1 MLPGL
6 ARSLLL
12 VKDKISAILISLGF
26 GVSKSVGS
34 GVLIALFVAGIAFI
48 KSGVVVL
55 FAALDV
61 IGVMDVFAAVK
72 AFVAIDT
79 FTTEAD
85 IAFEVFE
92 ILPVHN
98 KDIVSIP
105 AATG

>member
-34 GVLIALFVAGIAFI
+34 GVLIALFVAGIAFT
-48 KSGVVVL
+48 KSGVAVL

-61 IGVMDVFAAVK
+61 VGVMDVFAAVK

-79 FTTEAD
+79 FTPEAD

>member
-6 ARSLLL
+6 ARSLLF

-34 GVLIALFVAGIAFI
+34 GVLIALLVAGNAFI
-48 KSGVVVL
+48 KSGVAVLVAASDVV
-55 FAALDV
+55 
-61 IGVMDVFAAVK
+61 GVMDVFATVK
-72 AFVAIDT
+72 VFVAIDT

-105 AATG
+105 AAIG

>member
-1 MLPGL
+1 
-6 ARSLLL
+6 
-12 VKDKISAILISLGF
+12 
-26 GVSKSVGS
+26 
-34 GVLIALFVAGIAFI
+34 
-48 KSGVVVL
+48 
-55 FAALDV
+55 
-61 IGVMDVFAAVK
+61 MDVFAAVK